1 MLLITVK
8 ASHHDSSSPLLPSR
22 GDNNFE
28 FDHSKV
34 KLGSSLHKDLKSP
47 SLTSLDD
54 EDLSKSDDVSSSNTK
69 DGRKLKDREVV
80 KTSSSHAKDK
90 NKPEMNPA
98 CLPRCNCEELM
109 RVEAKLE
116 TKDLWEKF
124 HELGTEMII
133 TKTGRRYETYHV
145 YNA

>member
-1 MLLITVK
+1 
-8 ASHHDSSSPLLPSR
+8 
-22 GDNNFE
+22 
-28 FDHSKV
+28 V

-54 EDLSKSDDVSSSNTK
+54 EDLSKNDDVSSSNTK

-80 KTSSSHAKDK
+80 KTSSSHTKDK
-90 NKPEMNPA
+90 NKPELNPA

-133 TKTGRRYETYHV
+133 TKTGRRYVSLPFHFKHILNIT
-145 YNA
+145 